1 MKNLATKKKLYSRK
15 EALQL
20 TGKSVVGI
28 AMAGTIPS
36 ILAGCAQ
43 DGQSTAA
50 ANTIADKDVVF
61 SPEGVC
67 SKEMRFSIKDGKIT
81 NVEFDG
87 GCSGNLQG
95 IAKLTEGMT
104 PEEAAKRIQGIKCG
118 TGEDQKD
125 TSCPDQ
131 FSKALLQNI

>member
-1 MKNLATKKKLYSRK
+1 MGDLVTKKKLYSRK

-20 TGKSVVGI
+20 TGKSIIGI
-28 AMAGTIPS
+28 AVAGTIPS
-36 ILAGCAQ
+36 ILTGCAQ
-43 DGQSTAA
+43 DTQSTTS
-50 ANTIADKDVVF
+50 ANVVADKDVVF
-61 SPEGVC
+61 TPKGIC
-67 SKEMRFSIKDGKIT
+67 CTEMRYSIKDGKIT

-87 GCSGNLQG
+87 GCNGNLQG

-104 PEEAAKRIQGIKCG
+104 PEEAAKKIQGIKCG
-118 TGEDQKD
+118 TGEELKD